1 MPTLAP
7 PAPVLRYHG
16 AKWKIAPWIIQH
28 FPPHTTYVEV
38 FGGSAGVLLRKPPAP
53 IEVYNDLDGE
63 VVNFFRVLR
72 ERPEALARAVE
83 FTPYAR
89 AELETAREAIDD
101 PLEAARRFAVRS
113 WMSIGGPTTQWRS
126 GFRYRR
132 DDKSQMWVQW
142 NRLPAAVVAAAQR
155 LKKVTIENADWQ
167 TILRRYDAPSTL
179 FYCDPPYLGETR
191 SRWGKFRKAYRY
203 EFTDADHRALAEAL
217 QGVQGMV
224 VLSGYAHP
232 LYAELYEARGWVRR
246 CMNTIN
252 QNGSQAR
259 ECLWLNPAA
268 QAAGVQP
275 SLFEMVQ

>member
-16 AKWKIAPWIIQH
+16 AKWKIAPWIIRH

-38 FGGSAGVLLRKPPAP
+38 FGGSAGVLLRKRLSP

-63 VVNFFRVLR
+63 VVNFFRMLR

-83 FTPYAR
+83 LTPYAR
-89 AELETAREAIDD
+89 AELETAREPADD

-142 NRLPAAVVAAAQR
+142 NRLPAAIVATARR
-155 LKKVTIENADWQ
+155 LKTITIENADWQ
-167 TILRRYDAPSTL
+167 TILRRYDAPETL

-191 SRWGKFRKAYRY
+191 SKWGKFRAAYKH
-203 EFTDADHRALAEAL
+203 EFTDADHEALAEAL
-217 QGVQGMV
+217 QGIQGMV
-224 VLSGYAHP
+224 VISGYPSP
-232 LYAELYEARGWVRR
+232 LYAELYEARGWARR

-259 ECLWLNPAA
+259 ECLWLNLKA

-275 SLFEMVQ
+275 SLFETA